1 MHRAYGVKNSC
12 YKIPTIQYVLQSNPQ
27 KAFIGAYAKG
37 LTIIINAQ
45 INEKGLSY
53 ALSPQYLTGV
63 EGFEPSNNGFK
74 VRCLSHLATPQD
86 VLILAQGFR
95 RGKRNIAFQLVSV
108 SASQLLTEV
117 LKC

>member
-1 MHRAYGVKNSC
+1 MRRVYGVTNSC
-12 YKIPTIQYVLQSNPQ
+12 YAIRTIQYVLQANPQ

-37 LTIIINAQ
+37 LTIMINAQ
-45 INEKGLSY
+45 VNEKGLSY

-86 VLILAQGFR
+86 SLILAQGFSR
-95 RGKRNIAFQLVSV
+95 SKQ
-108 SASQLLTEV
+108 
-117 LKC
+117 K